1 MRVLCAFC
9 LLRNGKEKSLR
20 RSELKVHVAD
30 SYKTEKMILSDGLF
44 SDVFSEGKWDL
55 VSRVQQGLPEA
66 DHAKFL
72 KGCAV

>member
-1 MRVLCAFC
+1 M
-9 LLRNGKEKSLR
+9 
-20 RSELKVHVAD
+20 HVAD

-44 SDVFSEGKWDL
+44 SDFFSEGKWDL